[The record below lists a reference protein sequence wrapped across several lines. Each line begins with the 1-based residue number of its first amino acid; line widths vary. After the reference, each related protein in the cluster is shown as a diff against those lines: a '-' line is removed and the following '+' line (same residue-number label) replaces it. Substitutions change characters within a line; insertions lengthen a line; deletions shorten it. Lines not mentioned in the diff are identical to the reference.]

1 MTREYKTIGE
11 CARLWVDGF
20 DAIDSGMIEHLME
33 FEMEDWEEVTLPSLS
48 DRVYVYDMPVG
59 IETDERYGEIV
70 GIETDECEQNNV
82 TYDIELYDGT
92 RVTVNSECFDV
103 ERDSCLPMW
112 GTMWQFHDPC
122 DTYWIEEQNG
132 IEALSQCGFRVYY
145 SEQFGY
151 FFGIDGCGYDF
162 YLAHFIPLYR
172 ARGLKWHDVED

>member
-1 MTREYKTIGE
+1 MTKEYKTIGE

-20 DAIDSGMIEHLME
+20 DTIDSGMIEKLA
-33 FEMEDWEEVTLPSLS
+33 DLEEVTLPSLS

-70 GIETDECEQNNV
+70 GIETDEGEQDNAA
-82 TYDIELYDGT
+82 YDIELDDGT
-92 RVTVNSECFDV
+92 RVTVSDDCFEVDN
-103 ERDSCLPMW
+103 DSLLPMW
-112 GTMWQFHDPC
+112 STMWQFHDPC
-122 DTYWIEEQNG
+122 DTYWIEKQNG

-172 ARGLKWHDVED
+172 ARGLKWHDAED